1 MIKPFIDQS
10 QDVRIGGIAGK
21 LYQHIGDDS
30 VHLTKEEKTILQNL
44 QQQDSDS
51 DGTSFDSIF
60 VQLNNKADKDEI
72 PTKVSQLENDLNFIS
87 EIPDYY
93 TTEEEVKLLIKEL
106 AGSGSG
112 EDVDLSEIL
121 DKIEDL
127 TQLIN
132 EHGITIDQLREM
144 IEQNSSDITDIKESI
159 SNITQ
164 QITNIDNRVTH
175 VENIIEEGG
184 GSGETYVLPTATSS
198 RLGGIKVGSGLNVE
212 NDGTLSVAGSGSGG
226 GEGGLTPGDISELDD
241 RYLRKDQADSTQNEL
256 GVYGNFQANE
266 VKAPIVYSTNMV
278 RGELGRGFFLSEN
291 DGSSL
296 LEVDNL
302 LVRNKASF
310 EELEIR
316 KISYVNGS
324 LVLSAAGGIIESVE
338 QQSNGDWKCYLKS
351 DNGSIA
357 TTNSFQT
364 NDLVRCQTFD
374 VKAGVYENVTNK
386 FYWRQI
392 VSTGTEETKNYIV
405 LSKTQKSSETSN
417 DISGTPEAGDT
428 IVQFGNTSE
437 PSRQNIILI
446 SAVDTDSPSITMY
459 TGLYTFNLSQ
469 ATVSSK
475 ISPSEVKFR
484 SDLFKLVSG
493 GNEYR
498 VAIDRGEWD
507 AGTTYYYWDRVSHSG
522 RLWLCIYQNSEGC
535 TGIEPG
541 GELSTSY
548 WVLQV
553 DKGDNGD
560 ATNAMQLTFDENLLI
575 TAYDGIGTYLP
586 DLTSKRIA
594 FHVETLSGD
603 SIEVDKIQSYTVNSD
618 NAAVQVDKYST
629 NYVEITGVSLHTGES
644 ATIKITAI
652 VETDSG
658 STISVSG
665 TILVMCIEQPT
676 GENTL
681 QAYITPT
688 LHTDNYNIQF
698 DENGLIESIS
708 WPQGKSYNFD
718 LYLFRGTTLLGFSDI
733 ATTDDPS
740 RIRVVATCGS
750 NPVQL
755 IEGGYGTARV
765 TIDSSNIQY
774 SSTEQIPSNIKSPAY
789 EGGNFYPE
797 TKYSVEF
804 NISYAETWIHASGNL
819 MLNLFGQSSIF
830 ENTTSQLKSVKN
842 SVKTINGDI
851 YTMSSTISQT
861 SEEIELLTQKVG
873 ANTEN
878 IASVSVTAKKIL
890 NFVEEK
896 NLTEGNTL
904 ASMIEQ
910 TAGDIDMSVIYN
922 NLKMAGLNIS
932 VDEGQKTGS
941 VTIYGD
947 KVTIKNKENGTDVF
961 WVDGEGVANINLAK
975 ISAST
980 IGNFAMVSNYL
991 VTQNSSGPNLTIGND
1006 IVRIQDL
1013 DNDDYVGI
1021 YTSSPT
1027 GSMSALNYALY
1038 SIIHTNSTNPK
1049 LSDFQGGIYLKLNQ
1063 TGSYSS
1069 TDSYDAMCP
1078 PGLEIINGKIITNT
1092 GIFESGTDYIDGTNT
1107 GSIIKCQR
1115 STRILL
1121 GADARLPD
1129 WNHFVATVTGNTST
1143 NVDNLLQWPVFQT
1156 GVGTEEISLELTLI
1170 NHTSSNKTVSGISS
1184 STLDYD
1190 GPQLYNNGS
1199 AVDNITISPRS
1210 YKKVLLIAP
1219 NGTYPGSTSYI
1230 AITMD

>member
-44 QQQDSDS
+44 QQQDSDN

-72 PTKVSQLENDLNFIS
+72 PTKVSELENDLNFIS

-144 IEQNSSDITDIKESI
+144 IEQSSSDITDIKESI

-175 VENIIEEGG
+175 VENVIEEGG
-184 GSGETYVLPTATSS
+184 GSGETYVLPIATSS

-241 RYLRKDQADSTQNEL
+241 RYLRKDQADSTQNGL

-386 FYWRQI
+386 FYWRQV
-392 VSTGTEETKNYIV
+392 VSTGTEGTKNYIV
-405 LSKTQKSSETSN
+405 LSKTQKSSETSD

-507 AGTTYYYWDRVSHSG
+507 AGTTYYYWDRVSHNG

-629 NYVEITGVSLHTGES
+629 NYVEIKGVALHAGES
-644 ATIKITAI
+644 ATIKITAV
-652 VETDSG
+652 VETESE

-688 LHTDNYNIQF
+688 LYTDNYNIQF

-718 LYLFRGTTLLGFSDI
+718 LYLFRGTTLLEFSDI

-740 RIRVVATCGS
+740 HVRVVATC
-750 NPVQL
+750 NTTPVQL
-755 IEGGYGTARV
+755 VDGGYGTARA
-765 TIDSSNIQY
+765 TIDSSLIQY
-774 SSTEQIPSNIKSPAY
+774 GTESIPSNIKSPSY
-789 EGGNFYPE
+789 EGSSSYPK
-797 TKYSVEF
+797 TQYSVEF
-804 NISYAETWIHASGNL
+804 NVSYAETWIHTSGNL

-842 SVKTINGDI
+842 SVETINGDI

-873 ANTEN
+873 ENTEN
-878 IASVSVTAKKIL
+878 ITSLSLTAEKIL
-890 NFVEEK
+890 GFVEEK
-896 NLTEGNTL
+896 NLTDGNTL

-922 NLKMAGLNIS
+922 NLRMAGLNIS
-932 VDEGQKTGS
+932 VDEGQETGS

-947 KVTIKNKENGTDVF
+947 KVTIKNSEDGNNVLYVQGGQTYLGNTNIVSGNIGGFTISNQNLKSSNDKGTIELSPDSIKFESALKNDDEISFGRIWLNPTFTNYADNLSGSYIECLEYLSYIEQPVRGDGF
-961 WVDGEGVANINLAK
+961 KSAIFVDSDKTSQFTGYGVNSIPPIQTFGLSNMGGQQCLVQTLASGQTITCDMHSPYIYIRRDNSSTTVTLKDPEVLYASSNVIKIFNCATNSMTVNSAGSEFVYVQANSAGGVEKRTGSSYTIYAGELVTFFYIQTGDALTHSWFVYSPRNVANI
-975 ISAST
+975 IHSA
-980 IGNFAMVSNYL
+980 
-991 VTQNSSGPNLTIGND
+991 
-1006 IVRIQDL
+1006 
-1013 DNDDYVGI
+1013 
-1021 YTSSPT
+1021 
-1027 GSMSALNYALY
+1027 
-1038 SIIHTNSTNPK
+1038 
-1049 LSDFQGGIYLKLNQ
+1049 
-1063 TGSYSS
+1063 
-1069 TDSYDAMCP
+1069 
-1078 PGLEIINGKIITNT
+1078 
-1092 GIFESGTDYIDGTNT
+1092 
-1107 GSIIKCQR
+1107 
-1115 STRILL
+1115 
-1121 GADARLPD
+1121 
-1129 WNHFVATVTGNTST
+1129 
-1143 NVDNLLQWPVFQT
+1143 
-1156 GVGTEEISLELTLI
+1156 
-1170 NHTSSNKTVSGISS
+1170 
-1184 STLDYD
+1184 
-1190 GPQLYNNGS
+1190 
-1199 AVDNITISPRS
+1199 
-1210 YKKVLLIAP
+1210 
-1219 NGTYPGSTSYI
+1219 
-1230 AITMD
+1230 

>member
-106 AGSGSG
+106 TGIDSG
-112 EDVDLSEIL
+112 EDIDLNEIL

-127 TQLIN
+127 TQLVN

-144 IEQNSSDITDIKESI
+144 IEQNSSEITDIKESI

-175 VENIIEEGG
+175 VENIIEDGG
-184 GSGETYVLPTATSS
+184 GSGEAYILPTATSS

-212 NDGTLSVAGSGSGG
+212 NDGTLSVASSGG
-226 GEGGLTPGDISELDD
+226 EGGGGLTPGDISELDD

-266 VKAPIVYSTNMV
+266 VKAPVVYSTNMV

-386 FYWRQI
+386 FYWRQV

-437 PSRQNIILI
+437 TSRQNIILI

-507 AGTTYYYWDRVSHSG
+507 AGTTYYYWDRVSHNG

-603 SIEVDKIQSYTVNSD
+603 PIGVDKIQSYTVNSD
-618 NAAVQVDKYST
+618 NAAVQVNKYST

-644 ATIKITAI
+644 ATIKITAV

-688 LHTDNYNIQF
+688 LYTDNYNIQF

-708 WPQGKSYNFD
+708 WPQGQSYNFD
-718 LYLFRGTTLLGFSDI
+718 LYLFRGTTLLEFSDI

-740 RIRVVATCGS
+740 RVRVVATC
-750 NPVQL
+750 NTTPIRL
-755 IEGGYGTARV
+755 TDGGYGTARATV
-765 TIDSSNIQY
+765 DSSLIQY
-774 SSTEQIPSNIKSPAY
+774 GTEPIPSNIKSPAY
-789 EGGNFYPE
+789 EGSSSYPK

-804 NISYAETWIHASGNL
+804 NVSYAETWIHTSGNL

-842 SVKTINGDI
+842 SVETINGNI
-851 YTMSSTISQT
+851 FTMSSTISQT

-873 ANTEN
+873 ENTTN
-878 IASVSVTAKKIL
+878 VGLVSVTAEKIL

-896 NLTEGNTL
+896 NLTDGNTL

-922 NLKMAGLNIS
+922 NLRMAGLNIS
-932 VDEGQKTGS
+932 VDEGQQTGS

-947 KVTIKNKENGTDVF
+947 KVTIKNSEDGNNVLYVQGGQTYLGNTNIVSGNIGGFTISNQNLKSSNDKGTIELSPDSIKFESALKNDDEISFGRIWLNPTFTKYTDNLSESYIECLEYLSYIEQPVRGDGF
-961 WVDGEGVANINLAK
+961 KSAIFVDSDKTSQFTGYGVNSIPPIQTFGLSNMGGQQCLVQTLASGQTITCDMHSPYIYIRRDNASSTITLKDPEVLYASSNVIKIFNCATNSMTVNSAGSEFVYVQANSAGGVEKRTNSSYTIRAGELVTFFYIQTGDALTHNWFVYSPRNVANIYGA
-975 ISAST
+975 
-980 IGNFAMVSNYL
+980 
-991 VTQNSSGPNLTIGND
+991 
-1006 IVRIQDL
+1006 
-1013 DNDDYVGI
+1013 
-1021 YTSSPT
+1021 
-1027 GSMSALNYALY
+1027 
-1038 SIIHTNSTNPK
+1038 
-1049 LSDFQGGIYLKLNQ
+1049 
-1063 TGSYSS
+1063 
-1069 TDSYDAMCP
+1069 
-1078 PGLEIINGKIITNT
+1078 
-1092 GIFESGTDYIDGTNT
+1092 ES
-1107 GSIIKCQR
+1107 K
-1115 STRILL
+1115 
-1121 GADARLPD
+1121 
-1129 WNHFVATVTGNTST
+1129 
-1143 NVDNLLQWPVFQT
+1143 
-1156 GVGTEEISLELTLI
+1156 
-1170 NHTSSNKTVSGISS
+1170 
-1184 STLDYD
+1184 
-1190 GPQLYNNGS
+1190 
-1199 AVDNITISPRS
+1199 
-1210 YKKVLLIAP
+1210 
-1219 NGTYPGSTSYI
+1219 
-1230 AITMD
+1230 

>member
-175 VENIIEEGG
+175 VENIIEDGG
-184 GSGETYVLPTATSS
+184 GSGEAYVLPTATSS

-212 NDGTLSVAGSGSGG
+212 NDGTLSVASSGG
-226 GEGGLTPGDISELDD
+226 GEGGGGLTPGDISELDD
-241 RYLRKDQADSTQNEL
+241 RYLRKDQADSTQNGL

-324 LVLSAAGGIIESVE
+324 LVLSAAGGIIESVKR
-338 QQSNGDWKCYLKS
+338 QSNGDWKCYLKS

-374 VKAGVYENVTNK
+374 IKAGVYEDVTNK
-386 FYWRQI
+386 FYWRQV
-392 VSTGTEETKNYIV
+392 VSTGTEGNKNYIV
-405 LSKTQKSSETSN
+405 LSKTQKSSETSD
-417 DISGTPEAGDT
+417 DISGTPAAGDT

-437 PSRQNIILI
+437 RSRQNVILI
-446 SAVDTDSPSITMY
+446 SAVDTDAPSITMY

-475 ISPSEVKFR
+475 ISPNEVKFR

-507 AGTTYYYWDRVSHSG
+507 AGTTYYYWDRVSHGG

-603 SIEVDKIQSYTVNSD
+603 PIGVDKIQSYTVNSD
-618 NAAVQVDKYST
+618 NAAVQVNKYST
-629 NYVEITGVSLHTGES
+629 NYVEITGVSLHAGES
-644 ATIKITAI
+644 ATIKITAV
-652 VETDSG
+652 VETESK

-688 LHTDNYNIQF
+688 LYTDNYNIQF

-708 WPQGKSYNFD
+708 WPQGQSYNFD
-718 LYLFRGTTLLGFSDI
+718 LYLFRGTTLLEFSDI

-740 RIRVVATCGS
+740 RVRVVATCNN

-755 IEGGYGTARV
+755 VDGGYGTARA
-765 TIDSSNIQY
+765 TIDSSSIQY
-774 SSTEQIPSNIKSPAY
+774 GTESIPSNIKSPSY
-789 EGGNFYPE
+789 EGSSSYPK

-804 NISYAETWIHASGNL
+804 NVSYAETWIHTSGNL

-842 SVKTINGDI
+842 SVETINGNI
-851 YTMSSTISQT
+851 FTMSSTISQT

-873 ANTEN
+873 ENTTN
-878 IASVSVTAKKIL
+878 VGLVSVTAEKIL

-896 NLTEGNTL
+896 NLTDGNTL

-922 NLKMAGLNIS
+922 NLRMAGLNIS
-932 VDEGQKTGS
+932 VDEGQNTGS

-947 KVTIKNKENGTDVF
+947 KVTIKNSEDGDNILYVQGGQTYLGNTNIVSGNIGGFTISNQNLKSSNDKGTIELSPDSIKFESKLKNDDEISFGRIWLNPTFTKYTDNLSSSYIECLEYLSYIEQPVRGDGF
-961 WVDGEGVANINLAK
+961 KSAIFVDSDKTSQFTGYGINSIPPIQTFGLSNMGGQQCLVQTLASGQTITCDMHSPYIYIRRDNASSTITLKDPEILYASSNVIKIFNCATNTMTVNSAGSEFVYVQANSAGGVEKRTNNSYTIRAGELVTFFYVQTGDALTHNWFVYSPRNVANIYGA
-975 ISAST
+975 
-980 IGNFAMVSNYL
+980 
-991 VTQNSSGPNLTIGND
+991 
-1006 IVRIQDL
+1006 
-1013 DNDDYVGI
+1013 
-1021 YTSSPT
+1021 
-1027 GSMSALNYALY
+1027 
-1038 SIIHTNSTNPK
+1038 
-1049 LSDFQGGIYLKLNQ
+1049 
-1063 TGSYSS
+1063 
-1069 TDSYDAMCP
+1069 
-1078 PGLEIINGKIITNT
+1078 
-1092 GIFESGTDYIDGTNT
+1092 ES
-1107 GSIIKCQR
+1107 K
-1115 STRILL
+1115 
-1121 GADARLPD
+1121 
-1129 WNHFVATVTGNTST
+1129 
-1143 NVDNLLQWPVFQT
+1143 
-1156 GVGTEEISLELTLI
+1156 
-1170 NHTSSNKTVSGISS
+1170 
-1184 STLDYD
+1184 
-1190 GPQLYNNGS
+1190 
-1199 AVDNITISPRS
+1199 
-1210 YKKVLLIAP
+1210 
-1219 NGTYPGSTSYI
+1219 
-1230 AITMD
+1230 